1 MATSLGPNLIDAN
14 LVFGY
19 DTSDIANSFIGEPTT
34 NLLLYTSSFIGTHW
48 VGYCGPTSNVS
59 FNVTEIV
66 DPFGGYDALKVVRN
80 NINTCGGAGAVAMG
94 LLYSNP
100 AGDFLISGRTY
111 TMSFYARGRV
121 GGELLRFGLN
131 DSHAS
136 GYYLTLTTSWQRYSL
151 TFYNISNVSR
161 GFQFISDQANND
173 VYYLYGPQ
181 VELGYHATQYIPS
194 GATQGTRSTTGSLK
208 NIANNTPLISVSK
221 GQFDVNAN
229 LAFRGS
235 LRAVTMTIASP
246 AVFTTSTAHGL
257 ILGQSVYFDTTGA
270 LPTGLTAGIFYYV
283 TAIPT
288 TTTFRI
294 SSILGGAA
302 DVNTSGTQSG
312 AHRVFTPSV
321 LYAGVGTDFA
331 YPFHAI
337 EFWVKSSGL
346 SAGMVSGAGIIA
358 FDFGRLVM
366 INPNGTIYYV
376 MAAGSGPANLLFEVS
391 STNTYIFD
399 NVYHHVVCTRG
410 SSTYEIYVDGVL
422 KNTGSN
428 GGQLTWNGTNLWS
441 AMNVQIGDNPN
452 NIFYKLNGE
461 LPYLRVYSNYMTAA
475 QVTNNYNATRK
486 RFGV

>member
-1 MATSLGPNLIDAN
+1 MAASLGPNLIDAN
-14 LVFGY
+14 LVFSY
-19 DTSDIANSFIGEPTT
+19 DTSDTANSFIGEPTT
-34 NLLLYTSSFIGTHW
+34 NLLLYTSSFNATHW
-48 VGYCGPTSNVS
+48 SGYCGPASNVS

-100 AGDFLISGRTY
+100 AGNFLISGRTY

-181 VELGYHATQYIPS
+181 VELGYHASQYIVS
-194 GATQGTRSTTGSLK
+194 IDTQGTRTTTASLK
-208 NIANNTPLISVSK
+208 NIANNTPLISVSQ

-257 ILGQSVYFDTTGA
+257 TLGQNVYFDTTGA
-270 LPTGLTAGIFYYV
+270 LPTGLTAGVFHYV

-288 TTTFRI
+288 STTFRV
-294 SSILGGAA
+294 STTLGGA
-302 DVNTSGTQSG
+302 DLNTSGTQSG
-312 AHRVFTPSV
+312 THRVFTPSV

-346 SAGMVSGAGIIA
+346 GTGMVSGAGIIA

-376 MAAGSGPANLLFEVS
+376 MAAGSGLANLLFEVS

-452 NIFYKLNGE
+452 NIFYKLNGD
-461 LPYLRVYSNYMTAA
+461 LPYLRVYKAYMTAS
-475 QVTNNYNATRK
+475 QVINNYNATRK

>member
-48 VGYCGPTSNVS
+48 VGYCGPASNVS

-181 VELGYHATQYIPS
+181 VELGYHATPYIRS
-194 GATQGTRSTTGSLK
+194 GATQGSRSTTGSLK
-208 NIANNTPLISVSK
+208 NIANNTPLISVSQ

-257 ILGQSVYFDTTGA
+257 TLGQNVYFDTTGA
-270 LPTGLTAGIFYYV
+270 LPTGLTAGVFHYV

-288 TTTFRI
+288 STTFRV
-294 SSILGGAA
+294 STTLGGA
-302 DVNTSGTQSG
+302 DLNTSGTQSG

-461 LPYLRVYSNYMTAA
+461 LPYLRVYNDYMTAA